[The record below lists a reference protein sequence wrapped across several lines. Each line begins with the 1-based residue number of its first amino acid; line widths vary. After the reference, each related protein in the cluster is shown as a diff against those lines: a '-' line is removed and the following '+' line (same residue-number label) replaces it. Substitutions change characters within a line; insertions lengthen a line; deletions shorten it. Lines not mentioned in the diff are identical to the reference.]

1 MTTKSDLRDL
11 IAEEN
16 GITKKLAEEYI
27 EVVFNGIQEALKQDD
42 KVQLQGIITFEV
54 KDTKAKAGT
63 LTNKDGEKIPW
74 ETEAGKKVS
83 VKLSKSFTKEIIG
96 E

>member
-1 MTTKSDLRDL
+1 MITKTDLRDL

-16 GITKKLAEEYI
+16 GITKKIAEEYI
-27 EVVFNGIQEALKQDD
+27 EVVFNGIKEALKQDD
-42 KVQLQGIITFEV
+42 KVQLQGVVTFEV
-54 KDTKAKAGT
+54 KDTKAKSGT

-83 VKLSKSFTKEIIG
+83 VKLSKSFTKEITG

>member
-1 MTTKSDLRDL
+1 M
-11 IAEEN
+11 
-16 GITKKLAEEYI
+16 ITKKLADEYI
-27 EVVFNGIQEALKQDD
+27 EIVFNGIKEALKQDN
-42 KVQLQGIITFEV
+42 KVQLQGVVTFEV

-83 VKLSKSFTKEIIG
+83 VKLSKSFTKEIVG

>member
-1 MTTKSDLRDL
+1 MMTKSDLRDL

-16 GITKKLAEEYI
+16 GIAKKLADKYI
-27 EVVFNGIQEALKQDD
+27 EVVFNGIKEALKQDD
-42 KVQLQGIITFEV
+42 KVQLQGVVTFEV
-54 KDTKAKAGT
+54 KPTKAKSGT

-74 ETEAGKKVS
+74 ETEAGKRVS
-83 VKLSKSFTKEIIG
+83 VKLSKSFTKEIVG

>member
-1 MTTKSDLRDL
+1 MMTKGDLRDL

-16 GITKKLAEEYI
+16 GITKKLADEYI
-27 EVVFNGIQEALKQDD
+27 EIVFNGIKEALKQDN
-42 KVQLQGIITFEV
+42 KVQLQGVVTFEV

-83 VKLSKSFTKEIIG
+83 VKLSKSFTKEIVG

>member
-1 MTTKSDLRDL
+1 MMTKVDLRDL

-16 GITKKLAEEYI
+16 EITKKLADEYI
-27 EVVFNGIQEALKQDD
+27 DIVFNGIKEALKKDD
-42 KVQLQGIITFEV
+42 KVQLQSIVTFEV
-54 KDTKAKAGT
+54 KDTKAKSGT

-83 VKLSKSFTKEIIG
+83 AKLSKSFTKEIVG